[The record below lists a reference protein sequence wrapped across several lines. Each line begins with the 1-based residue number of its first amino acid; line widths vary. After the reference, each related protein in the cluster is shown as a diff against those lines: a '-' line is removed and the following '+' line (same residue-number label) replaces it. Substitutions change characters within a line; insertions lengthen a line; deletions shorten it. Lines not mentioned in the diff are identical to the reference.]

1 MWPHNYLE
9 ILSPPRHSQKKS
21 TSWVTCLICPLP
33 FGAVISCHLGCFWPK
48 SKSGKLQWKEWRI
61 LLLQEYQRNPTVMT
75 FLSSAA
81 YMKHQRRESITD
93 IWTTK
98 EWPKLLTPEILM
110 CIIHILLYFTSTL
123 VFFFVSLWFIP
134 SCFLV
139 VPLIS
144 RGEKVIFH
152 FPFIF
157 LIFSFAI
164 SFIHL
169 GHWD

>member
-123 VFFFVSLWFIP
+123 VFFL
-134 SCFLV
+134 
-139 VPLIS
+139 
-144 RGEKVIFH
+144 FH
-152 FPFIF
+152 FDLFLPVFLLFLLFLEERKWSFIF
-157 LIFSFAI
+157 PSF
-164 SFIHL
+164 F
-169 GHWD
+169 